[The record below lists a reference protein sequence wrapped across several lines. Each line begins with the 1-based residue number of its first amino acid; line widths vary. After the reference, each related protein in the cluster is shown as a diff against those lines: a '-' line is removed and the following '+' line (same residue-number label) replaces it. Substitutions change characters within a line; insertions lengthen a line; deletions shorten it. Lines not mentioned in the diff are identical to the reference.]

1 MAFFAGFAAL
11 AIDPFFPS
19 FGNNGID
26 VQHYDLQI
34 AIGDDPNVLS
44 ARAVLSH
51 QWFGNSVS
59 VAKWED
65 IWLSEGFATYG
76 ELLWV
81 NRDDPDGFKADMEAI
96 YAKLLAKHVGSA
108 VVDTPLDLFS
118 DRTYRRGALALYAVE
133 LQIGTRKL
141 THLLKRWVTKYRY
154 QSVDSQD
161 FIELAVRDSGDDA
174 VRAILEAWLYD
185 DAMPALPGLD
195 PDEIALNTAAR
206 SALVR
211 APLAMDLRREH

>member
-1 MAFFAGFAAL
+1 MKIKIPIGRHYLICTAVVVMAFFAGFAAL

-34 AIGDDPNVLS
+34 AIGGDPNVLS
-44 ARAVLSH
+44 GRAVLAH

-76 ELLWV
+76 ERLWV
-81 NRDDPDGFKADMEAI
+81 NRDDPDGFKADMATI
-96 YAKLLAKHVGSA
+96 YAKLLTKHVGSA

-118 DRTYRRGALALYAVE
+118 DRTYRRGALALYGV
-133 LQIGTRKL
+133 
-141 THLLKRWVTKYRY
+141 
-154 QSVDSQD
+154 
-161 FIELAVRDSGDDA
+161 
-174 VRAILEAWLYD
+174 
-185 DAMPALPGLD
+185 PP
-195 PDEIALNTAAR
+195 R
-206 SALVR
+206 ST
-211 APLAMDLRREH
+211 